1 MRSLRWYLQ
10 KHLQKW
16 GVSFGLGLLVV
27 LGLGA
32 AVQSQS
38 AVTRG
43 TIVQI
48 AGGDGVFVQTRKA
61 RLNDVAQSGQ
71 QIRTEQASTQVE
83 FNNRAI
89 ARLGPNSRLTVGG
102 CGAQLQQGK
111 ALISGPVTSCTQTIT
126 AAVRGTTYTVE
137 IKEDGQ
143 EVLEVL
149 EGEVEVRRLRGDSQR
164 QWQVRGG
171 ENCIVGLD
179 RVDIRPLRAEEFERT
194 LQGWAFKGFQQD
206 DRKLERIQQ
215 VYARLYPGRR
225 FPIRRGP
232 QSVHR
237 GHFSLAVRQKRPLLP
252 FIIARVSWQ
261 GQRSGRLLPEQ
272 FVGDFRYPIDGR
284 ATFIRGLNPG
294 DRLAVRLF
302 DPQNNFLGYTEF
314 VGLEEQAA
322 VSVVVPDVPEAY
334 GTLRTVVGE
343 DANRDGQID
352 AGGPVFDF
360 YTRVEPDAQ
369 RQNTAVRFLRNAEEL
384 NRDFFNVSGLPTPA
398 MQVAYP
404 DELLTGLLSPVT
416 RPVRPFRSNLDANLV
431 AVPGRVAPV
440 VVNPDGRSTFE
451 VTREVLRYRRAG

>member
-1 MRSLRWYLQ
+1 MRSLRR
-10 KHLQKW
+10 W
-16 GVSFGLGLLVV
+16 GLFFGLGLLVV
-27 LGLGA
+27 LGLGTV
-32 AVQSQS
+32 VQSQS

-48 AGGDGVFVQTRKA
+48 TGGDGVFVQTRKA

-126 AAVRGTTYTVE
+126 AAVRGTTYTLE

-143 EVLEVL
+143 EVLDVL
-149 EGEVEVRRLRGDSQR
+149 EGEVEVQRLRGEGRR

-171 ENCIVGLD
+171 ENCVVGLD
-179 RVDIRPLRAEEFERT
+179 RLDIRPLRVEEFDRT
-194 LQGWAFKGFQQD
+194 LRGWAFKGFRQD

-225 FPIRRGP
+225 FPIRRGAP
-232 QSVHR
+232 SVHR
-237 GHFSLAVRQKRPLLP
+237 GHFSLVIRQKRPLFP
-252 FIIARVSWQ
+252 FVIARVSWQ
-261 GQRSGRLLPEQ
+261 GQRAGRLLPEQ

-322 VSVVVPDVPEAY
+322 VTVVLPDVPEAY

-343 DANRDGQID
+343 DADRDGRID
-352 AGGPVFDF
+352 AGVPVFDF
-360 YTRVEPDAQ
+360 FTQVEPNAQ
-369 RQNTAVRFLRNAEEL
+369 RENTTVRFLRSAEGL
-384 NRDFFNVSGLPTPA
+384 NRDFFEVSGLPAAA
-398 MQVAYP
+398 MQAEYP

-416 RPVRPFRSNLDANLV
+416 RPVRPFRNNLDANLV

-440 VVNPDGRSTFE
+440 VVSPDGRSTFE
-451 VTREVLRYRRAG
+451 VIREVLRYRRAG